1 MLMPK
6 PHQHAKAIHA
16 WADGAEIEFRVNPT
30 RIAYGPSNYWN
41 PCRNPDWHENFEY
54 RVVSPVDTNL
64 HMEVARLNVL
74 AKMHEDGD

>member
-1 MLMPK
+1 MPK

-16 WADGAEIEFRVNPT
+16 WADGAEIEFRPK
-30 RIAYGPSNYWN
+30 ADKHSYGSTYDWY

-54 RVVSPVDTNL
+54 RIKGGLSPSVTL
-64 HMEVARLNVL
+64 EIQKLNVL